1 MIVPKQDMAQDT
13 AAAALRRPLRRLG
26 AGASLVLLALLG
38 ACATAPQR
46 LMLLSNDVVVPPAPA
61 AVQRPMLV
69 VRTVAMP
76 EYLDRRS
83 IIYRSSDSELKR
95 FPEQVWAERLGESV
109 TRWMALQL
117 AADLPGYE
125 VEAFGAASEK
135 SPALALNMEL
145 QSFEPDA
152 ASGVLHL
159 RGSWHLA
166 GASVTDGR
174 LSADV
179 PMGTLDAAAT
189 VAAMRTALMQA
200 SDGIA
205 AQIRQMPLP
214 AGK

>member
-1 MIVPKQDMAQDT
+1 MT
-13 AAAALRRPLRRLG
+13 SCFRSLCLGAAL
-26 AGASLVLLALLG
+26 AWSALLG
-38 ACATAPQR
+38 ACAGAPPPR
-46 LMLLSNDVVVPPAPA
+46 LMLLSNDVAVPPASA
-61 AVQRPMLV
+61 MMQRPILV
-69 VRTVAMP
+69 VRTVTMP

-83 IIYRSSDSELKR
+83 ILYRSADAELKR
-95 FPEQVWAERLGESV
+95 FPDQVWAERLGESV

-117 AADLPGYE
+117 AADLPAYE

-152 ASGVLHL
+152 AAGGAAMLRL
-159 RGSWHLA
+159 RGAWHLA
-166 GASVTDGR
+166 GGAVTDGR

-179 PMGTLDAAAT
+179 PMATLDAATT
-189 VAAMRTALMQA
+189 VAAMRTALKQA

-205 AQIRQMPLP
+205 AQVRQMPLP